1 MAKIISSLVNQIKP
15 SPTLAITEKAMAM
28 KAAGINVISLSAGE
42 PDFDTPD
49 NIKLAAIKAI
59 QNGNTKY
66 TPVDGT
72 RALKQAVQDKFVR
85 ENNLK
90 FDLDQIT
97 VGSGAK
103 QVIFNALLASINP
116 GDEVIIPAPYWVSY
130 PEMVIFAGGTSVI
143 VECLMSSGFKLKPV
157 DLEKSI
163 TSRTKWLILNSPS
176 NPTGAVYSPQELQEI
191 AKALLK
197 YPQVYI
203 LCDDIY
209 EHITFDQFQFNSL
222 ATIEPKLSNR
232 ILTVNGL
239 SKGYSMT
246 GWRLGYAGGPKELIA
261 AISTVQSQSTSNPC
275 SISQAAGVEALVG
288 PQEFV
293 REKANIFQKR
303 RDLVL
308 DRIDDI
314 TGLSCSKPGGAFY
327 LFPNCSA
334 LLGTK
339 SPKGALI
346 ASSVDIAAYLLE
358 EALVAVVPGS
368 AFGMEGFFRISYA
381 TSESNLDI
389 ALKRIK
395 EACEKLI

>member
-1 MAKIISSLVNQIKP
+1 MQENQIL
-15 SPTLAITEKAMAM
+15 THQI
-28 KAAGINVISLSAGE
+28 I
-42 PDFDTPD
+42 
-49 NIKLAAIKAI
+49 IKLAAIKAI

-90 FDLDQIT
+90 FDLNQIT

-103 QVIFNALLASINP
+103 QVIFNALLASMNP

-143 VECLMSSGFKLKPV
+143 VECLMSNDFKLQPE

-176 NPTGAVYSPQELQEI
+176 NPTGAVYSSQELQKI
-191 AKALLK
+191 AKVLLK
-197 YPQVYI
+197 HHQVYI

-209 EHITFDQFQFNSL
+209 EHIIFDQFQFNSL
-222 ATIEPKLSNR
+222 ATIEPKLYNR

-261 AISTVQSQSTSNPC
+261 AMSTVQSQSTSNPC

-293 REKANIFQKR
+293 KEKANIFQKR

-314 TGLSCSKPGGAFY
+314 IGLSCSKPGGAFY

-346 ASSVDIAAYLLE
+346 ASSVDIAEYLLE

-368 AFGMEGFFRISYA
+368 AFGAEGFFRISYA
-381 TSESNLDI
+381 TSESNLDT

>member
-28 KAAGINVISLSAGE
+28 KAAGINVISLSTGE

-66 TPVDGT
+66 TPVDGI
-72 RALKQAVQDKFVR
+72 RALKQAIQDKFVR

-143 VECLMSSGFKLKPV
+143 VECLMSNGFKLKPE

-346 ASSVDIAAYLLE
+346 DSSVDIAAYLLE

-381 TSESNLDI
+381 TSESNLDT

>member
-15 SPTLAITEKAMAM
+15 SPTLAITEKAIAM

-72 RALKQAVQDKFVR
+72 RALKQAVQDKFIR

-97 VGSGAK
+97 VGNGAK

-130 PEMVIFAGGTSVI
+130 PEIVIFAGGTSVI
-143 VECLMSSGFKLKPV
+143 VECFMSNGFKLKPE

-191 AKALLK
+191 AKVLLK

-232 ILTVNGL
+232 VLTVNGL

-261 AISTVQSQSTSNPC
+261 
-275 SISQAAGVEALVG
+275 
-288 PQEFV
+288 
-293 REKANIFQKR
+293 KR
-303 RDLVL
+303 KHIYYRH
-308 DRIDDI
+308 
-314 TGLSCSKPGGAFY
+314 
-327 LFPNCSA
+327 
-334 LLGTK
+334 
-339 SPKGALI
+339 
-346 ASSVDIAAYLLE
+346 
-358 EALVAVVPGS
+358 
-368 AFGMEGFFRISYA
+368 
-381 TSESNLDI
+381 
-389 ALKRIK
+389 
-395 EACEKLI
+395 